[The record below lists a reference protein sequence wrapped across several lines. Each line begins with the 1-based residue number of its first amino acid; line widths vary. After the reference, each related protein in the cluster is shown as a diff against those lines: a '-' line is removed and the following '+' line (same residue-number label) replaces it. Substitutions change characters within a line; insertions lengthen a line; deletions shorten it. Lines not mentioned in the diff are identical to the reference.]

1 MMLER
6 FFVVIK
12 VTLRNLM
19 GKLDDPV
26 VTYEHSYDKKYRDLQ
41 EQIIQFR
48 QEVAEAVATER
59 QLKQTLLKKK
69 HSPSADLEVQIK
81 QQKTLR
87 GLLRRRFTEL
97 EHDVMWVHVRGMPL
111 IPTKRVLK
119 AMRKSARTLAG
130 ILDELREVGQDVQ
143 ELSKD
148 DSLSEAK
155 RMAGLVSHLCF
166 ALVLLVLTITFLV
179 YVFICVEQPF
189 IKLAVIPATF
199 LFMVWIWWRENRWF
213 MHSAGMLWQEMTND
227 LQNLISG
234 RRD

>member
-6 FFVVIK
+6 FFIVIK
-12 VTLRNLM
+12 AAFNNLL

-26 VTYEHSYDKKYRDLQ
+26 ITYEHSYDKKYRDLQ

-59 QLKQTLLKKK
+59 QLKQTLLKNK
-69 HSPSADLEVQIK
+69 HSPSADLEVRIK
-81 QQKTLR
+81 QQKKLR
-87 GLLRRRFTEL
+87 GKLRRRFTEL
-97 EHDVMWVHVRGMPL
+97 YNELTWVHAEKMPL
-111 IPTKRVLK
+111 IPTKTALK
-119 AMRKSARTLAG
+119 AMRKSDRVFFGLFE
-130 ILDELREVGQDVQ
+130 ELLEVGRDVL
-143 ELSKD
+143 ELYKD

-155 RMAGLVSHLCF
+155 RLTGLASHLCF

-179 YVFICVEQPF
+179 YVFMCVEQPF

-213 MHSAGMLWQEMTND
+213 MHSAGMLWQEMSKD

-234 RRD
+234 RKD

>member
-1 MMLER
+1 MTLER
-6 FFVVIK
+6 FFLVIK
-12 VTLRNLM
+12 ATLRKLM
-19 GKLDDPV
+19 GKLDDPA
-26 VTYEHSYDKKYRDLQ
+26 VTYEHSHDKKYRDLQ

-48 QEVAEAVATER
+48 QEVAEAVTTER
-59 QLKQTLLKKK
+59 KLKQTLLKNK
-69 HSPSADLEVQIK
+69 HNASADLEVHIK
-81 QQKTLR
+81 QQKKLR
-87 GLLRRRFTEL
+87 GKLRRRFAKLENEL
-97 EHDVMWVHVRGMPL
+97 MWVQAEGIPF
-111 IPTKRVLK
+111 IPTKKALK
-119 AMRKSARTLAG
+119 AMRKSNLIFAG
-130 ILDELREVGQDVQ
+130 IFSELVEIGRDVQ

-213 MHSAGMLWQEMTND
+213 MHSAGMLWQEMSKD